1 MGSGDCSLSQGKRKL
16 AAGGAGSGIHCRN
29 KPRKRVLM
37 PYDIFGNPVTYEELA
52 KEREETLN
60 RRWFIAGVIVGFIIC
75 LAITF

>member
-1 MGSGDCSLSQGKRKL
+1 
-16 AAGGAGSGIHCRN
+16 
-29 KPRKRVLM
+29 M

-52 KEREETLN
+52 KKREEILN